1 MDNLTYGPVFGN
13 CTTITDVENKMLSYK
28 CCTTSVNES
37 TFEGLD
43 HDYEI
48 SNGEQFFY
56 LQDLEVFKILFE

>member
-1 MDNLTYGPVFGN
+1 
-13 CTTITDVENKMLSYK
+13 MLSYK
-28 CCTTSVNES
+28 CCTTSVNKS

-56 LQDLEVFKILFE
+56 LQDIEVFKISFK